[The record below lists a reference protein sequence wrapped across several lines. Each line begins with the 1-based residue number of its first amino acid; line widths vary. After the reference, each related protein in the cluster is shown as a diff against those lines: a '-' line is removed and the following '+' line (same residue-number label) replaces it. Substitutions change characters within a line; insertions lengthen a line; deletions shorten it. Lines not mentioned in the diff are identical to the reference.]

1 MLGKRTLFSW
11 RDSPPQ
17 RPAPEGTP
25 LWDEQNEEYK
35 AIRWT
40 DNLCKIITNVP
51 AMRGMLGSSQKLSDI
66 TISFVE
72 DDPAARLAYYDIENN
87 AIVLNAAK
95 VKEYS
100 REGEHEVSDLK
111 LNCIFRILH
120 ELRHPYQSSHK
131 FDPWLKTV
139 AAENPQLVSVYD
151 SLVREADA
159 TAFALTGMY
168 EIVSDPEI
176 FGFDPD
182 AFHGMMDRIPESAS
196 RDAFLDSIQ
205 DSVENFYTGAAQQ
218 AAFAAYFSQGNAP
231 CIAAYVEDAIR
242 SAQYDGLLYGTG
254 GRISKAFQSAAG
266 QDVFVNT
273 YRFLSGMPSIER
285 DDPAPIQRRGYLNPW
300 PIQTPDLL
308 TAITPE
314 QFTKMGFVPG

>member
-25 LWDEQNEEYK
+25 LWDEQNEEFK

-40 DNLCKIITNVP
+40 DNLCKIITDIPVV
-51 AMRGMLGSSQKLSDI
+51 RGMLSSSKALSDI

-72 DDPAARLAYYDIENN
+72 DDPAGRLAYYDIKNN
-87 AIVLNAAK
+87 AIILNAAK

-120 ELRHPYQSSHK
+120 EIRHPYQSSYN
-131 FDPWLKTV
+131 FDPWLKTF
-139 AAENPQLVSVYD
+139 ATENPQLISVYD

-159 TAFALTGMY
+159 TTFALTGMY
-168 EIVSDPEI
+168 ELISDPEV
-176 FGFDPD
+176 FGFERH
-182 AFHGMMDRIPESAS
+182 AFDGMMERLPESAP
-196 RDAFLDSIQ
+196 RDAFANSIREN
-205 DSVENFYTGAAQQ
+205 VRNFYTGEAQQ
-218 AAFAAYFSQGNAP
+218 KAFAAYFLEENARRVS
-231 CIAAYVEDAIR
+231 AYVEEAIN
-242 SAQYDGLLYGTG
+242 SAQEGLLLYGQG
-254 GRISKAFQSAAG
+254 GRVSDAFQSAAG
-266 QDVFVNT
+266 KNVFANA

-285 DDPAPIQRRGYLNPW
+285 DDPIPIQRKEYLNPW
-300 PIQTPDLL
+300 PIQTGDLIA
-308 TAITPE
+308 AIKPE